1 MVNKGWSYT
10 ILKIDKSIWHH
21 FMHVSRIQ
29 RQKNHSRR
37 ATNKMSS
44 QVAYQV
50 ICIKKLF
57 LFEEWYL
64 CFRKIESIEIIKESL
79 PFFFPRYPQQPSALR
94 VRHNKKIHQQKHW
107 KYFQQSPKVID
118 KTFWTN
124 SKTVINFYPNTS
136 LGKQNSL
143 SL

>member
-1 MVNKGWSYT
+1 MYQGYKGT
-10 ILKIDKSIWHH
+10 KIIVEEQQIKC
-21 FMHVSRIQ
+21 RAKL
-29 RQKNHSRR
+29 RTKN
-37 ATNKMSS
+37 
-44 QVAYQV
+44 V

-124 SKTVINFYPNTS
+124 SKTGINFYPNTS
-136 LGKQNSL
+136 LGKQKL
-143 SL
+143 TLFVEIL